1 MSGEQRD
8 DGDSSLTGAAHHKDA
23 SPDNMVKT
31 SPTIS
36 SGHQPMISSPV
47 DITSPT
53 IKKNNND
60 NSTDDTTLTPGSQS
74 DQNKA
79 NLRRGKWTPEEEAY
93 ARAVICDFNS
103 GYLDAPIGTTLR
115 AYLSGKLECDPMRI
129 TKKFTK
135 DDSIGKK
142 VFRPAP
148 QHDAK
153 IAKEIEIAQVGLF
166 MLILACLYHKS
177 RPLVSHTFYNHKGK
191 SCHSLPKLEAKDTN
205 AEGRVKPEVV
215 SRSIAYWRNHTEFK
229 TFITSSDKKYL
240 T

>member
-8 DGDSSLTGAAHHKDA
+8 DGDSSLTGAAHHKNA
-23 SPDNMVKT
+23 SPDDMVKT

-36 SGHQPMISSPV
+36 SGHQPMISSPL
-47 DITSPT
+47 DMASPAT
-53 IKKNNND
+53 KKRNKD
-60 NSTDDTTLTPGSQS
+60 SSTDETTHTPSSQS
-74 DQNKA
+74 EQNKA

-148 QHDAK
+148 QHDPK
-153 IAKEIEIAQVGLF
+153 VAKEVEIAQVGLF
-166 MLILACLYHKS
+166 MLMLAFLFQASC
-177 RPLVSHTFYNHKGK
+177 PLISQTFYNHKGK
-191 SCHSLPKLEAKDTN
+191 SCRSLPKLEAEDTN

-215 SRSIAYWRNHTEFK
+215 SRSITY
-229 TFITSSDKKYL
+229 
-240 T
+240 

>member
-1 MSGEQRD
+1 MSGEHRD
-8 DGDSSLTGAAHHKDA
+8 DGDSSLTGAAHHNA
-23 SPDNMVKT
+23 SPDNVVKT
-31 SPTIS
+31 SPAIS

-47 DITSPT
+47 GMTSPAT
-53 IKKNNND
+53 KMSNKD
-60 NSTDDTTLTPGSQS
+60 SSTNDTTLTPGGQS
-74 DQNKA
+74 EQNKA

-153 IAKEIEIAQVGLF
+153 VAKEVEIAQVGLF
-166 MLILACLYHKS
+166 CS
-177 RPLVSHTFYNHKGK
+177 
-191 SCHSLPKLEAKDTN
+191 
-205 AEGRVKPEVV
+205 
-215 SRSIAYWRNHTEFK
+215 
-229 TFITSSDKKYL
+229 
-240 T
+240 

>member
-23 SPDNMVKT
+23 SQDNLGKT

-36 SGHQPMISSPV
+36 GRHRPMNSSHV
-47 DITSPT
+47 DITSPAT
-53 IKKNNND
+53 KKND
-60 NSTDDTTLTPGSQS
+60 KGNSTDDTTLTPGSQGE
-74 DQNKA
+74 QNKT

-135 DDSIGKK
+135 EESIGKK

-153 IAKEIEIAQVGLF
+153 VAKEVEIAQVGL
-166 MLILACLYHKS
+166 LILMLAFLYHKNRQLIS
-177 RPLVSHTFYNHKGK
+177 QTFYNHKGK
-191 SCHSLPKLEAKDTN
+191 RCRSLPELEAEDRN
-205 AEGRVKPEVV
+205 AEGRDKPKVV
-215 SRSIAYWRNHTEFK
+215 SRSITYWRNHTEFK
-229 TFITSSDKKYL
+229 TFISSSDKKYFA
-240 T
+240 